1 MDWVFVRIM
10 VGSIAYRAL
19 IVLGFSESYRE
30 GKAKIQQTNVDVE
43 RPEEQLGESE
53 HAWKEVEDRSS
64 KLEEEALG
72 YEDIETP
79 V

>member
-53 HAWKEVEDRSS
+53 HA
-64 KLEEEALG
+64 
-72 YEDIETP
+72 
-79 V
+79 